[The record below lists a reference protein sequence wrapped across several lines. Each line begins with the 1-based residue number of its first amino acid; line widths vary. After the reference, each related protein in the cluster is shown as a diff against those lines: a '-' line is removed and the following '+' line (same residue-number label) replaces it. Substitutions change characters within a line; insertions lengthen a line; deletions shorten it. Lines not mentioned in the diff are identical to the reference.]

1 MSDPN
6 TATAVDIDIVER
18 VRDED
23 YAQIKRIGVVKPNT
37 IRLNGRSVLV
47 PADSAIEVSCTPKTG
62 APVVRLSLFVSSLN
76 IGFEATGPLTDE
88 EKTDRADLLEQI
100 RDGRQLTIERDKGLP
115 LTEPAPLWEGRAY
128 DLDDLLR
135 LRDQVQA
142 LINDRI
148 ATGAH
153 PQGYL

>member
-6 TATAVDIDIVER
+6 TAIAVDIDIVER

-37 IRLNGRSVLV
+37 IRLNGQPVLV
-47 PADSAIEVSCTPKTG
+47 PADSAIEVSCTAKTG

-88 EKTDRADLLEQI
+88 EKADRADLLEQI
-100 RDGRQLTIERDKGLP
+100 HDGRQLTIERDKGLP
-115 LTEPAPLWEGRAY
+115 LTEPTPIWEGRAY
-128 DLDDLLR
+128 NLDDLMR

-142 LINDRI
+142 LID
-148 ATGAH
+148 AHADTGN
-153 PQGYL
+153 